1 MKNFQK
7 LAMGMLVAALAIGF
21 SAFTGTT
28 KTEKTTAS
36 VFYILTSSNQYQRYT
51 GGGQP
56 SEDGCEDIADH
67 NCVIGFDSDQG
78 STIDAN
84 ALPSAPTYQSSTK
97 GLWSN

>member
-7 LAMGMLVAALAIGF
+7 LALGILVGALAIGF

-28 KTEKTTAS
+28 KAEKTTAS
-36 VFYILTSSNQYQRYT
+36 VFYILTSSNQYQKYT
-51 GGGQP
+51 GGQP
-56 SEDGCEDIADH
+56 SEDGCEDTANH

-84 ALPSAPTYQSSTK
+84 ALPSTPTYQSSTK